1 MFIKD
6 IEFDFDFYDVN
17 DTERFEKAYAEMHA
31 ADTSGNTASEICK
44 KQIAAVK
51 TFFETV
57 LGEGSYEKLVDKPT
71 NIKCNVDALYFF
83 IDCYEEY
90 ARETQNYK
98 KEKEK
103 QYSKY
108 LPKNRR

>member
-6 IEFDFDFYDVN
+6 FEFDFDFYDVN
-17 DTERFEKAYAEMHA
+17 DAERFEKAYAEMHA
-31 ADTSGNTASEICK
+31 TDTSGSTASEICK

-51 TFFETV
+51 TFLNTV
-57 LGEGSYEKLVDKPT
+57 LGEGAYEKLVDKPT
-71 NIKCNVDALYFF
+71 NVKNNVDALYLL
-83 IDCYEEY
+83 IDVYEEY
-90 ARETQNYK
+90 ARETANYK